1 MIKETEILKRN
12 LEVRQGKFRQLRTLT
27 RAVQQFWW
35 PGVGQDLKQED
46 ATDRPVQACRRP
58 GEKLYADLV
67 GPMPVTGTGQYK
79 CVLTKAMGED
89 QFSGTQGPN
98 CAWGTSS
105 VGKGEATKTLS
116 GGRT

>member
-79 CVLTKAMGED
+79 
-89 QFSGTQGPN
+89 
-98 CAWGTSS
+98 
-105 VGKGEATKTLS
+105 
-116 GGRT
+116 